1 MDQQD
6 IRWKQRL
13 SNFSKALDQLTKF
26 IDKGQLN
33 ELEEQGLI
41 KVFEYTYELAW
52 NVIKDYFESQG
63 ETGLTGSRDAF
74 RMAYKRGIIDDEEIW
89 MDMIKSRILTSHTYD
104 EEIANKISSSIMYYY
119 YPQFRKLHDFL
130 KKLLDKNNA

>member
-13 SNFSKALDQLTKF
+13 NNFSKALDQLTKF

-33 ELEEQGLI
+33 KLEEQGLI
-41 KVFEYTYELAW
+41 KAFEYTYELAW
-52 NVIKDYFESQG
+52 NVMKDYFESQG
-63 ETGLTGSRDAF
+63 ETGLTGSRDVF
-74 RMAYKRGIIDDEEIW
+74 RMAYKRGIIDDGEIW

-104 EEIANKISSSIMYYY
+104 EEIANKIS
-119 YPQFRKLHDFL
+119 
-130 KKLLDKNNA
+130 

>member
-6 IRWKQRL
+6 ICWKQRL

-63 ETGLTGSRDAF
+63 ETGLTVGVC
-74 RMAYKRGIIDDEEIW
+74 
-89 MDMIKSRILTSHTYD
+89 
-104 EEIANKISSSIMYYY
+104 SSSGISGICI
-119 YPQFRKLHDFL
+119 FISI
-130 KKLLDKNNA
+130 